1 MENKKKYKSLG
12 EMLKKGDFECLLND
26 LKEMKNQDKLK
37 ELIYKNSENPFSQ
50 LDQLLFFFP
59 TYCIKNIKTEEGT
72 LILGTDLLPY
82 AKEALEFILSLGAD
96 PNVYMTNGEN
106 AFLKACELQNTDII
120 DYLIH
125 NPYNKANYK
134 HADGKCNNG
143 LFYATMAEATN
154 SIEYL
159 VKKCSLDI
167 NEKNFF
173 SDNQTVLFY
182 ACGHMKESSFYKLI
196 ELGAD
201 PSIEDAYGN
210 KAVDMILPGYDQET
224 IEENFDADDKDDQKE
239 LEKWKTFYTEV
250 QEITENFEQQKKT
263 QLKVKF

>member
-1 MENKKKYKSLG
+1 MANKKNYTSLG
-12 EMLKKGDFECLLND
+12 QMLKKGDFESLLEDLQEIQKND
-26 LKEMKNQDKLK
+26 NLK
-37 ELIYKNSENPFSQ
+37 ELTYKNSEVPFSQ

-59 TYCIKNIKTEEGT
+59 TYCIKNIKTEDGKT
-72 LILGTDLLPY
+72 ILGTELLPK
-82 AKEALEFILSLGAD
+82 AKEFLEFILSLGAD

-106 AFLKACELQNTDII
+106 AFLKSCELQNTEIL

-125 NPYNKANYK
+125 NPYTKANYK
-134 HADGKCNNG
+134 HADGRCNNG

-154 SIEYL
+154 ALEYL
-159 VKKCSLDI
+159 VKECHLNI

-196 ELGAD
+196 DLGAD
-201 PSIEDAYGN
+201 LTLEDSYGN
-210 KAVDMILPGYDQET
+210 KAVDMILPGYDADT
-224 IEENFDADDKDDQKE
+224 IEENFDLNDEDDKLE
-239 LEKWKTFYTEV
+239 LQKWKDFYTEV
-250 QEITENFEQQKKT
+250 KEMTENFEQQKKT